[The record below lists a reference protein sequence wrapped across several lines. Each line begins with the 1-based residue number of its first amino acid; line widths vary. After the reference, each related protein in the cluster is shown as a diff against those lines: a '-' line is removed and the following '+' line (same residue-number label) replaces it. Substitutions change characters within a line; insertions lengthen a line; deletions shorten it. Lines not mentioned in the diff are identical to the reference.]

1 VAGDG
6 PKLAVAEEPLARGPR
21 AEGREG
27 GAGGR
32 GDLPVARRLLP
43 ELRPPIEAGGETF
56 AGAAFGRPTVG
67 DRLCSGQRTV
77 AIPDIAGH
85 QPRPVALCLVD
96 RDVLPAVVDW
106 GAAGPGR

>member
-1 VAGDG
+1 MATSSMS
-6 PKLAVAEEPLARGPR
+6 PTTSLRRCTEPAIWIRSQEGARTC
-21 AEGREG
+21 
-27 GAGGR
+27 
-32 GDLPVARRLLP
+32 PVALRLLP
-43 ELRPPIEAGGETF
+43 ELRPAIEAGGETF

-96 RDVLPAVVDW
+96 RNVLPAVVDW
-106 GAAGPGR
+106 GAAGAGR

>member
-1 VAGDG
+1 MSPAQVC
-6 PKLAVAEEPLARGPR
+6 LLSM
-21 AEGREG
+21 
-27 GAGGR
+27 
-32 GDLPVARRLLP
+32 LPAALRLSP
-43 ELRPPIEAGGETF
+43 ELRPPIADEEGETQRKEAGGETF

-67 DRLCSGQRTV
+67 DRLCTGQRTV

>member
-1 VAGDG
+1 MPPD
-6 PKLAVAEEPLARGPR
+6 PL
-21 AEGREG
+21 
-27 GAGGR
+27 
-32 GDLPVARRLLP
+32 RLSL
-43 ELRPPIEAGGETF
+43 ELRPRIADEEGETQREEAGGETF

-67 DRLCSGQRTV
+67 ERLCTGQRTV